1 MKREILAIYGGTF
14 SPPHIGHVR
23 AAEALSAS
31 LSPDRFMVIVDNLPP
46 HKELDGG
53 ATADQRLEMARLAF
67 GHIPNVE
74 ISDME
79 IRRGG
84 RSYTSETLTHL
95 SKEGRD
101 LYFLCG
107 TDMFLSLPTWRSPEI
122 IFEKAA
128 ICLVRREEDGDI
140 TEQIQ
145 NAKDKYEHEFGARI
159 CMIDAPVKEISS
171 SELRR
176 DLAAAPWRAE
186 KELSPA
192 VYAYIRK
199 EGLWSAEDKDA
210 LLASLREDVRAYM
223 SEHRYCHTLGV
234 EKMVR
239 RMSVY
244 FEKIDLFCISAAAL
258 LHDIT
263 KELSDEEQRE
273 IVSKMQIKLS
283 KSQGKSPAI
292 LHSFTAEYRIK
303 KDFSFFGEFGPII
316 SAIRAHTTGC
326 AKMSLFD
333 KILFV
338 ADYIEEGREYSR
350 CTAARSYFFSMI
362 EGGTSPAKA
371 LDTILLQ
378 ILESTIRFLNERGFS
393 LCEDTV
399 IARNEVLSTI
409 SSDGT

>member
-53 ATADQRLEMARLAF
+53 ASADQRLEMARLAF

-84 RSYTSETLTHL
+84 RSYTAETLTHL

-107 TDMFLSLPTWRSPEI
+107 TDMFLSLPSWRTPEI

-145 NAKDKYEHEFGARI
+145 SAKEKYEREFGARI
-159 CMIDAPVKEISS
+159 HIIDAPVKEISS
-171 SELRR
+171 SDLRR
-176 DLAAAPWRAE
+176 DLCAAPWRAE
-186 KELSPA
+186 KELPPA
-192 VYAYIRK
+192 VYSYIRR
-199 EGLWSAEDKDA
+199 EGLWPARDRDA
-210 LLASLREDVRAYM
+210 LLSSLREDVRAYM
-223 SEHRYCHTLGV
+223 SEKRYRHTLGV
-234 EKMVR
+234 EKMAL
-239 RMSVY
+239 RMSEY
-244 FEKIDLFCISAAAL
+244 FKEIDPFYIRAAAL
-258 LHDIT
+258 LHDVT
-263 KELSDEEQRE
+263 KELSEEDHRA
-273 IVSKMQIKLS
+273 IISKMQIKLS
-283 KSQGKSPAI
+283 KSQQKSPAI
-292 LHSFTAEYRIK
+292 LHSFTAEDRIK
-303 KDFSFFGEFGPII
+303 KEFSYFGESEQLI

-338 ADYIEEGREYSR
+338 ADYIEDGREYSR
-350 CTAARSYFFSMI
+350 CTAAREYFFSMI
-362 EGGTSPAKA
+362 EGGTSPIKA
-371 LDTILLQ
+371 LNTILLQ

-399 IARNEVLSTI
+399 VARDEVLSTI
-409 SSDGT
+409 TSN